1 MTFDVRRSAG
11 FGLLKRLFFLMYLG
25 VTLPWAVSFSAAA
38 AERVDPTEPLIS
50 IDAKN
55 EPLGQVLDQITRDTA
70 YTFIVD
76 EQWRTYPVRT
86 AFQDL
91 RLNDGLKR
99 ILSNLN
105 HVIVYESADEIRIT
119 IYGQA
124 TPRTG
129 GGSAPR
135 SYEPP
140 AVPIQPPQ
148 SMPDEQEPPIEED
161 HPTPAEASEE
171 GEGAV
176 NEAGDQDK
184 GE

>member
-1 MTFDVRRSAG
+1 MTSDVRRFVG
-11 FGLLKRLFFLMYLG
+11 FGLLKRLFFLMCLG
-25 VTLPWAVSFSAAA
+25 VTLPWAVSFPAAA
-38 AERVDPTEPLIS
+38 AERVDPAEPLIS
-50 IDAKN
+50 IEAQN

-91 RLNDGLKR
+91 TLNDGLKR

-129 GGSAPR
+129 GSAPR

-140 AVPIQPPQ
+140 VVPIQPPE

-161 HPTPAEASEE
+161 HQTPAEASEE
-171 GEGAV
+171 GEGPV
-176 NEAGDQDK
+176 NEAGGQDK

>member
-1 MTFDVRRSAG
+1 MTSDIRSSAG
-11 FGLLKRLFFLMYLG
+11 FGLLKRLFIWLCLG
-25 VTLPWAVSFSAAA
+25 AVLPWAVSFPAGA
-38 AERVDPTEPLIS
+38 AERVDPAEPLIS
-50 IDAKN
+50 IEAQN

-91 RLNDGLKR
+91 SLNDGLKR

-105 HVIVYESADEIRIT
+105 HVIVYESDDEIRIT

-129 GGSAPR
+129 GAAPR

-140 AVPIQPPQ
+140 AMPIQPPETT
-148 SMPDEQEPPIEED
+148 PDEQEPPIEED

-176 NEAGDQDK
+176 NEAGGQDK

>member
-1 MTFDVRRSAG
+1 MTQGTCRSKVS
-11 FGLLKRLFFLMYLG
+11 GLLRRLLFLMGLG
-25 VTLPWAVSFSAAA
+25 SALLYAVSFQTAA
-38 AERVDPTEPLIS
+38 AERVDSTEPLIS

-76 EQWRTYPVRT
+76 EQWRDHPVRT

-91 RLNDGLKR
+91 SLNDGLKR

-119 IYGQA
+119 IFGQA

-140 AVPIQPPQ
+140 VVPIQPPE
-148 SMPDEQEPPIEED
+148 SMPDEQESPIEED
-161 HPTPAEASEE
+161 HQTPAEASEE

-176 NEAGDQDK
+176 NEAGGQNK

>member
-1 MTFDVRRSAG
+1 MTQGVCRSKG
-11 FGLLKRLFFLMYLG
+11 LGLLRRLLFLMGLG
-25 VTLPWAVSFSAAA
+25 PALLYAASFQAAA
-38 AERVDPTEPLIS
+38 AERVDPTEQLIS
-50 IDAKN
+50 IEAQN

-91 RLNDGLKR
+91 SLNDGLKR

-129 GGSAPR
+129 GGSSPR
-135 SYEPP
+135 SYEPSV
-140 AVPIQPPQ
+140 VPIQPPE
-148 SMPDEQEPPIEED
+148 SMPDEQESPVEED
-161 HPTPAEASEE
+161 HQTPAEASEE

-176 NEAGDQDK
+176 NEAGGENK